1 MCFPIKWTISEY
13 FERVLSLGSCSKF
26 LLLLHFSLLLY
37 LTNLFW
43 NLRAPSIF
51 FFSFSMKEIMT
62 IVLFWAIPVRNCDS
76 ICCFFYCVFNYVAL
90 MTRLLSS
97 IIATIWQPKSLLIL
111 NRIPSNLPPAN
122 NWNSSEN
129 FVFFF
134 FGEKIP
140 IAIRQFLKYLSIFDM
155 AETLSNSLTVS
166 MYEAYLF
173 QLFFTKITQTIKLSI
188 V

>member
-1 MCFPIKWTISEY
+1 
-13 FERVLSLGSCSKF
+13 
-26 LLLLHFSLLLY
+26 
-37 LTNLFW
+37 
-43 NLRAPSIF
+43 
-51 FFSFSMKEIMT
+51 MT

-134 FGEKIP
+134 FGEKNPDCDKTILKISVDIWYGRNFVQLAYCINVWSLP
-140 IAIRQFLKYLSIFDM
+140 FSIIFHKNNTNNKVVDRLNFKFFLIEIRHC
-155 AETLSNSLTVS
+155 TLCMGRIRNMKRLCSLAN
-166 MYEAYLF
+166 EI
-173 QLFFTKITQTIKLSI
+173 QLISLL
-188 V
+188 